1 MNIRMDAALGAA
13 YHSPQQQA
21 RVITEAWA
29 AENMY
34 CVMCGA
40 PRLEHLQN
48 NKPVADLCCPHCR
61 NTFELKSHNGRFGS
75 VIADGAYE
83 PLTEDLRTDGGNF
96 IISTLGGNYWKVM
109 QYRFP
114 YI

>member
-1 MNIRMDAALGAA
+1 MDIRMDVTLGDN
-13 YHSPQQQA
+13 YHSARQKT
-21 RVITEAWA
+21 RVITETWA

-61 NTFELKSHNGRFGS
+61 NFG
-75 VIADGAYE
+75 E
-83 PLTEDLRTDGGNF
+83 PDESATKEYTNSLTAEFDDE
-96 IISTLGGNYWKVM
+96 
-109 QYRFP
+109 
-114 YI
+114 